1 MALKRAT
8 ITKES
13 QDEIIKAVV
22 HLIEKVKTI
31 STIEAMNA
39 VTAMEAED
47 DKDMFV
53 FMQDYLFVKIL
64 AYAIQLTLNYAY
76 MAQKLTNDALIQAI
90 SEETGDNQP

>member
-76 MAQKLTNDALIQAI
+76 GSKANK
-90 SEETGDNQP
+90 